1 MPGSGPERRFA
12 GLSRDSVLLALASL
26 FADISSEMLYPILPT
41 FLTQSLKAG
50 GSIVGL
56 GPPQA
61 NNWHVRRR
69 AAGGSAQTPR

>member
-1 MPGSGPERRFA
+1 MPGSGPWGRIARS
-12 GLSRDSVLLALASL
+12 SRYNGRLPLASL
-26 FADISSEMLYPILPT
+26 FADRSSEKLYPILRA